1 MKNKIG
7 LGIITVLFSAIFFG
21 VIATVPA
28 YVFWG
33 TTASHV
39 VAIVIHFAFLSLIA
53 FGILIWIGQWAI
65 YFCKRLRGQHA
76 EPPLSDDGGMN

>member
-7 LGIITVLFSAIFFG
+7 QGIVTALWSALFIG
-21 VIATVPA
+21 VIAIVPA
-28 YVFWG
+28 YAFWG
-33 TTASHV
+33 TTGSRIV
-39 VAIVIHFAFLSLIA
+39 SIVISLALLSFFAF
-53 FGILIWIGQWAI
+53 GTLIWIGQWAI